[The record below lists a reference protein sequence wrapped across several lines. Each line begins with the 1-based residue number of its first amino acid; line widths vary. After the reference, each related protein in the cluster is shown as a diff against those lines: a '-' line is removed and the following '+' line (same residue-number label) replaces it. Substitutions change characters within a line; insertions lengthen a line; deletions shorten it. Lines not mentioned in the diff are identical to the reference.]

1 MDGTHSLQDRLQRTL
16 VTGRA
21 LAPVPWLLPPVLRLL
36 ARGTPVTVQDIAA
49 ATGRDPVEVHA
60 AIEDVTDI
68 ELDEEGRIVGYGLTL
83 RPTRHHFEVAG
94 KALYTW
100 CALDT
105 LMFPALLGESA
116 VVQSPSPLSAKP
128 VRVEVGPDGVHSVSP
143 ADAMVSIVTPDDG
156 SPVRASFCDHVHY
169 FASAAEGQEWVA
181 QHPTATVVP
190 VEEAFRL
197 GSAMA
202 QQLESAA
209 GAGPHDQE
217 PSGHGCC

>member
-1 MDGTHSLQDRLQRTL
+1 MDDTSSLQDRLQRTL

-21 LAPVPWLLPPVLRLL
+21 LAPAPWLFPTVLRLL
-36 ARGTPVTVQDIAA
+36 ARGVPVAVGDVAA
-49 ATGRDPVEVHA
+49 ATRRNLAEVRA

-83 RPTRHHFEVAG
+83 RPTRHRFEVGG

-105 LMFPALLGESA
+105 LMFPALLGDSA
-116 VVQSPSPLSAKP
+116 VVQSPSPLSAAP
-128 VRVEVGPDGVHSVSP
+128 VRVEVGPDGVRSVDP
-143 ADAMVSIVTPDDG
+143 ADAMVSIVTPDEG
-156 SPVRASFCDHVHY
+156 SAVRASFCDHVHY
-169 FASAAEGQEWVA
+169 FASTAEGQEWVA

-197 GSAMA
+197 GSSMA
-202 QQLESAA
+202 QQLELAA
-209 GAGPHDQE
+209 GPGPHDQE
-217 PSGHGCC
+217 PSGHGC